1 MEFYF
6 LLTVEVTDAAGL
18 GGSSLQGTEEMEEN
32 RNGKTEV

>member
-6 LLTVEVTDAAGL
+6 LLMVKVTDATGL
-18 GGSSLQGTEEMEEN
+18 GGSSFQGTEEMEEN